1 MTGVRLRQVALVA
14 AELKPAADALRE
26 ALDLGE
32 PFRDPGV
39 GEFGLENVVFSVGD
53 SFIEV
58 VSPVREGTTAGRYLD
73 KRGGDSGY
81 MALFQVPDTPAAR
94 DRADEH
100 GVRVVWKVDLPDI
113 SGTHFHPKDVP
124 GAIVSVDTPVPPETW
139 RWGGPSWTGQVP
151 AHHDGGIRGITV
163 DCDDPEQAAEVWGS
177 LIGVTPADTALALDD
192 GRQRITFRPAGSGG
206 EAITE
211 LVLAIPDGGS
221 QIELCGLRLKVV
233 DTSQ

>member
-14 AELKPAADALRE
+14 AELEPAAEALRE
-26 ALDLGE
+26 ALGLGE

-39 GEFGLENVVFSVGD
+39 GEFGLENVVFSAGD
-53 SFIEV
+53 TFIEI

-81 MALFQVPDTPAAR
+81 MALFQVPETPAAR
-94 DRADEH
+94 ARAEEL

-124 GAIVSVDTPVPPETW
+124 GAIVSVDTPLPPETW
-139 RWGGPSWTGQVP
+139 RWGGPDWTGQAP

-163 DCDDPEQAAEVWGS
+163 DCDDPDAAATTWGS
-177 LIGVTPADTALALDD
+177 LVGLTPDNRTIALDD
-192 GRQRITFRPAGSGG
+192 GRQCITFRPTGARG

-211 LVLAIPDGGS
+211 LVVAIPGGGS
-221 QIELCGLRLKVV
+221 RLELCGLSLQVV
-233 DTSQ
+233 DT

>member
-14 AELKPAADALRE
+14 ADLEPAADALRD
-26 ALDLGE
+26 ALQLDE

-58 VSPVREGTTAGRYLD
+58 VSPVRDGTTAGRYLD

-94 DRADEH
+94 ARAADR

-124 GAIVSVDTPVPPETW
+124 GAIVSVDTPSPPETW
-139 RWGGPSWTGQVP
+139 RWGGPSWTAQVP
-151 AHHDGGIRGITV
+151 AHHDGGICGVTV
-163 DCDDPEQAAEVWGS
+163 DCEDPDAAAGVWGS
-177 LIGVTPADTALALDD
+177 LIGITPAQNTLALDD
-192 GRQRITFRPAGSGG
+192 GQRVTFRRAGDGG

-211 LVLAIPDGGS
+211 LVVAIPGGGS
-221 QIELCGLRLKVV
+221 QLELCGLTLTVT
-233 DTSQ
+233 DTGG